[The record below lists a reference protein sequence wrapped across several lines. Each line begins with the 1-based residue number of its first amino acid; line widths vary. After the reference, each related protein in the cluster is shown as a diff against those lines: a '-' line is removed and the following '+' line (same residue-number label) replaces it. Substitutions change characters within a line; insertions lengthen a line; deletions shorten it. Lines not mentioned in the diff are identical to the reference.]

1 MMFAH
6 LVVAGVVEFALTAG
20 VVTYLQRANLPLM
33 RINHRNVHDG
43 TGDIADDVARVPA
56 FRFRFALIGLAVM
69 AVLTPVGLLAP
80 GSAFGEDAP
89 PKLGF
94 LRGYDFT
101 SGAHP
106 LVGYV
111 VSAALG
117 IVVIGLVTVGGLAIS
132 RRGRRRAV
140 RCEAAA

>member
-1 MMFAH
+1 
-6 LVVAGVVEFALTAG
+6 
-20 VVTYLQRANLPLM
+20 M

-43 TGDIADDVARVPA
+43 AGDVARVPA

-80 GSAFGEDAP
+80 GGAFGEDAP
-89 PKLGF
+89 AKFGF

-111 VSAALG
+111 VSATLG
-117 IVVIGLVTVGGLAIS
+117 ILVIGLVTLGGLAIS

-140 RCEAAA
+140 RCGAAA